1 MSQLASIA
9 YFVYNR
15 PEHTEI
21 SLNALKN
28 NELAPQSEIIIF
40 SDGPKSQDS
49 DKNKVEQVRNII
61 KNLTGF
67 KKKTLFFRKSNYG
80 LYKNIVDG
88 ITEVFEKN
96 KKIIVVE
103 DDCKTSKYFLNFMN
117 DGLNLYENDDEV
129 CSING
134 WFFPKKNNL
143 QETFFLMNHTSW
155 GWGTWKRAWD
165 KFNPDTDYL
174 IREIKKRKMIKK
186 FNLNNCYDYFGMLQ
200 RRNKK
205 LNESQAI
212 IWKASTFINKML
224 SLYPSN
230 SFVQNIGFDTTG
242 THYNKYDKLHGHN
255 SLIEKKIILK
265 KIKVEESIDAIRFT
279 EKYYRINKIKIF
291 LNNTKKFLFKKYK
304 TITLSLF

>member
-61 KNLTGF
+61 NNLTGF

-88 ITEVFEKN
+88 VTEVFEKN

-117 DGLNLYENDDEV
+117 DGLNLYENDDKV

-143 QETFFLMNHTSW
+143 QETFF
-155 GWGTWKRAWD
+155 
-165 KFNPDTDYL
+165 
-174 IREIKKRKMIKK
+174 
-186 FNLNNCYDYFGMLQ
+186 
-200 RRNKK
+200 
-205 LNESQAI
+205 
-212 IWKASTFINKML
+212 
-224 SLYPSN
+224 
-230 SFVQNIGFDTTG
+230 
-242 THYNKYDKLHGHN
+242 
-255 SLIEKKIILK
+255 
-265 KIKVEESIDAIRFT
+265 
-279 EKYYRINKIKIF
+279 
-291 LNNTKKFLFKKYK
+291 
-304 TITLSLF
+304 

>member
-1 MSQLASIA
+1 MSEFASIV
-9 YFVYNR
+9 YFTYNR

-21 SLNALKN
+21 SLNALKE
-28 NELAPQSEIIIF
+28 NELASKSEIIIF
-40 SDGPKSQDS
+40 SDGAKSQDI
-49 DKNKVEQVRNII
+49 DKNKVEQVRKII
-61 KNLTGF
+61 ENLTGF
-67 KKKTLFFRKSNYG
+67 KKKTLHLRKSNYG
-80 LYKNIVDG
+80 LYKNIVEG
-88 ITEVFEKN
+88 VNEVLKKN

-117 DGLNLYENDDEV
+117 DGLNLYENDDKV

-212 IWKASTFINKML
+212 VWKASTFINKML

-242 THYNKYDKLHGHN
+242 THYTKYDKLHGHRD
-255 SLIEKKIILK
+255 LIERKIILK
-265 KIKVEESIDAIRFT
+265 KIKIEESVDAIRFT
-279 EKYYRINKIKIF
+279 EKYYRNNKIKFFLKKIKKIF
-291 LNNTKKFLFKKYK
+291 Y
-304 TITLSLF
+304 

>member
-117 DGLNLYENDDEV
+117 
-129 CSING
+129 
-134 WFFPKKNNL
+134 
-143 QETFFLMNHTSW
+143 
-155 GWGTWKRAWD
+155 
-165 KFNPDTDYL
+165 
-174 IREIKKRKMIKK
+174 
-186 FNLNNCYDYFGMLQ
+186 
-200 RRNKK
+200 
-205 LNESQAI
+205 
-212 IWKASTFINKML
+212 
-224 SLYPSN
+224 
-230 SFVQNIGFDTTG
+230 
-242 THYNKYDKLHGHN
+242 
-255 SLIEKKIILK
+255 
-265 KIKVEESIDAIRFT
+265 
-279 EKYYRINKIKIF
+279 
-291 LNNTKKFLFKKYK
+291 
-304 TITLSLF
+304 